1 MTVDV
6 PVETDAPGE
15 PLRSAVREELIIKE
29 ARQRHRRRVLVAV
42 GIVVLVGIGILVAV
56 LTLKSHGAT
65 SPHSSAVSVV
75 RPDPLPTVTT
85 VCQAG
90 QLQVSSLGGGAG
102 AGNVDQ
108 VFGFVNTGRTAC
120 SLTGYPKVAA
130 LDAGG
135 QQVAVA
141 EQQLAGIGGIKTG
154 ASTPPVVTLKPGQ
167 TASAILS
174 GTDIPMGSAMVCPSG
189 YPAFLVTPP
198 NVAQGVKVN
207 AVDGPGPGL
216 FPGCSTRIRIN
227 PIVPG
232 ATGQLPVGPS
242 DVPSAVSPAGP
253 SAASPPGA
261 SNMVTTP

>member
-15 PLRSAVREELIIKE
+15 PLRAGVREELIIKE

-42 GIVVLVGIGILVAV
+42 GIVVLVGIGILIAV
-56 LTLKSHGAT
+56 LTLKSHGTT
-65 SPHSSAVSVV
+65 SPHSSTASVV
-75 RPDPLPTVTT
+75 RPDPLPTGTT
-85 VCQAG
+85 VCQTG

-108 VFGFVNTGRTAC
+108 VFGFVNTGRAAC

-130 LDAGG
+130 LDAEG
-135 QQVAVA
+135 QEVAVA
-141 EQQLAGIGGIKTG
+141 EQQLTGIGGIKTG

-174 GTDIPMGSAMVCPSG
+174 GTDIPIGNAVVCPSG
-189 YPAFLVTPP
+189 YPVFIVTPP
-198 NVAQGVKVN
+198 DVTQGVKVN

-242 DVPSAVSPAGP
+242 DVPSLSPAGP
-253 SAASPPGA
+253 SATSPPGA